1 MFRISGGVFSLRVLL
16 KNSITNVGCQF
27 VILIISF
34 ITRGVFLRYIGVEIL
49 GLSSTLS
56 TLIGALSLADLGFQV
71 AIVYRL
77 YKPLAT
83 DSVDEIVDILNIF
96 QMIYRIIG
104 CFILIAGIL
113 MLPFI
118 RFFIKDINID
128 TGVYL
133 IFYLLIINS
142 AISYFLSYKQTLL
155 YADQKNYLVKYI
167 EMITRIFFGISKIGI
182 IITTKN
188 YYLYLLISIVETVV
202 INISVHRI
210 CIGIYPY
217 LCKKKINRTLLSR
230 IITDVRDVFT
240 AKISNY
246 IYSST
251 DNMVISIVIST
262 VTVGYLVNYTMIIS
276 QLKILLNAM
285 LAPIVPYIGQR
296 ISVSGNHKSNLIVF
310 KVYTHVRYI
319 CACLVIVPT
328 FVLIDT
334 FIGFSYGSQF
344 VLNREYLVLLVI
356 DFYINIVYA
365 PCYEYNNANGVF
377 KKERNVML
385 IGAVMN
391 CVTSIILAI
400 KIGLVGVFVGTVI
413 TQVFLWI
420 TRSIIVFQECFD
432 RDMKQLLKY
441 WKKNLYDIC
450 VFIFLCVVAMKI
462 YNQITI
468 SNSIVKFLVG
478 GIITELSVI
487 LLYCVFQRKSWINQ
501 WNKGGDDGSK

>member
-1 MFRISGGVFSLRVLL
+1 MEVFSLKVLL
-16 KNSITNVGCQF
+16 KNSITSVGCQF
-27 VILIISF
+27 IILVISF
-34 ITRGVFLRYIGVEIL
+34 ITRGIFLRYIGVEIL

-77 YKPLAT
+77 YRPLAT
-83 DSVDEIVDILNIF
+83 DSVEEIVDILNIF
-96 QMIYRIIG
+96 KMVYRIIG
-104 CFILIAGIL
+104 CFILLAGIL

-118 RFFIKDINID
+118 KFFIKDIDI
-128 TGVYL
+128 TIEVYL

-167 EMITRIFFGISKIGI
+167 EMIARIFFGTLKIGI
-182 IITTKN
+182 IMTTKN
-188 YYLYLLISIVETVV
+188 YYLYLIASIIETVV
-202 INISVHRI
+202 INVSVHVI
-210 CIGIYPY
+210 CIKIYPY
-217 LCKKKINRTLLSR
+217 LCKKKIDRTLLFR

-251 DNMVISIVIST
+251 DNMVISTVIST
-262 VTVGYLVNYTMIIS
+262 VTVGYLVNYTMLIS

-296 ISVSGNHKSNLIVF
+296 LSLSSNQKSNLIAF
-310 KVYTHVRYI
+310 KVYSHVRYI

-334 FIGFSYGSQF
+334 FIGFSYGEQY
-344 VLNREYLVLLVI
+344 VLNRQYLILLVI

-365 PCYEYNNANGVF
+365 PCYEYNNANGAF

-385 IGAVMN
+385 MGAVMN
-391 CVTSIILAI
+391 CFTSIVLAL
-400 KIGLVGVFVGTVI
+400 KIGLSGVFVGTVI
-413 TQVFLWI
+413 TQIFLWI

-432 RDMKQLLKY
+432 RDRRELLKY
-441 WKKNLYDIC
+441 WKKNIYDMV
-450 VFIFLCVVAMKI
+450 VFIFLCIVAMKL
-462 YNQITI
+462 YDQITI
-468 SNSIVKFLVG
+468 RNSIVRFLTG
-478 GIITELSVI
+478 GIITEIAVI
-487 LLYCVFQRKSWINQ
+487 LLYCLFQRKFWINQ
-501 WNKGGDDGSK
+501 WNRGGADGRE